1 MATGTRRFGA
11 PRARLSV
18 AAEGAHAR
26 QLGGGGRSRQQEK
39 APGEL
44 TRKRTKPIA
53 SGRSRPRRDGAAMS
67 GVGNPLN
74 GQNVNYVAVARLADR
89 CVVAHASHGAHVDQ
103 SGVRSVLDPAQMR
116 TVDANKHYNFETSG
130 VAWHL
135 ESDGAAWIY
144 VAITSPSYPL
154 RHAAGLLRD
163 LRTSFQPKA
172 EAGLNARG
180 EGALNNAMSGKFQRL
195 CAQYDDL
202 ANVDSLHA
210 TLAKVE
216 TVKVVMQDSIELA
229 LQNCVSLE
237 AIDQKADEL
246 QSQAG
251 MFKSRAKTLRK
262 QMWWKKCKMQMLIA
276 FIILTIIGVIV
287 VVILAYTG
295 QFDKKKGKGKDK
307 KKKDK

>member
-1 MATGTRRFGA
+1 M
-11 PRARLSV
+11 
-18 AAEGAHAR
+18 
-26 QLGGGGRSRQQEK
+26 
-39 APGEL
+39 
-44 TRKRTKPIA
+44 
-53 SGRSRPRRDGAAMS
+53 
-67 GVGNPLN
+67 
-74 GQNVNYVAVARLADR
+74 NYVAVARLADR

-295 QFDKKKGKGKDK
+295 QFDKKKGKDK

>member
-1 MATGTRRFGA
+1 MA
-11 PRARLSV
+11 
-18 AAEGAHAR
+18 
-26 QLGGGGRSRQQEK
+26 
-39 APGEL
+39 
-44 TRKRTKPIA
+44 
-53 SGRSRPRRDGAAMS
+53 

-103 SGVRSVLDPAQMR
+103 SGVRSVVDPAQLR

-154 RHAAGLLRD
+154 RHAAGVLRD

-237 AIDQKADEL
+237 AIAQKADAL

>member
-1 MATGTRRFGA
+1 
-11 PRARLSV
+11 
-18 AAEGAHAR
+18 
-26 QLGGGGRSRQQEK
+26 
-39 APGEL
+39 
-44 TRKRTKPIA
+44 
-53 SGRSRPRRDGAAMS
+53 MS

-89 CVVAHASHGAHVDQ
+89 CVVAHASHGAHVDP

-163 LRTSFQPKA
+163 LRSSFRPKA
-172 EAGLNARG
+172 EQGLHARG
-180 EGALNNAMSGKFQRL
+180 EGALNDAMAGTFRRL

-202 ANVDSLHA
+202 ASVDSVHA
-210 TLAKVE
+210 TLAKAT

-237 AIDQKADEL
+237 AIDRKADDL
-246 QSQAG
+246 RSQAG
-251 MFKSRAKTLRK
+251 VFKARAKTLRSR
-262 QMWWKKCKMQMLIA
+262 MWWKKCKIQLLIA
-276 FIILTIIGVIV
+276 VIALTILGVIV

-295 QFDKKKGKGKDK
+295 QFDEKKEKS
-307 KKKDK
+307 